1 MKTQCQAASHSA
13 LASLQT
19 TNRATSTILVV
30 ALCLL
35 LGCLLVACS
44 KPKPMNHFA
53 NLRQEYLDGLLLAK
67 PHLATFMGD
76 HRFDD
81 RWPDRSARG
90 SELRQRV
97 LQQQKL
103 RLASV
108 DRSRLPLEEQIDA
121 EILSDGIELEL
132 LYLRDIREWE
142 RDPRLQDTFP
152 YYDPREIVATRV
164 SDILRGDFAPDEARL
179 RSLTSL
185 MKKLLE
191 FLQQVQSQLKSPAR
205 LVTEQAIADNRGRL
219 ELFQSEVAEFVR
231 SAGASPSLRD
241 EAEGARKS
249 ALAAL
254 EGYQRFLEQDL
265 LPRSSGDWRLGAD
278 LFRKKFPLALQTT
291 ITPEVLAAKAKQA
304 FQQARERLFTVA
316 VALHGELFP
325 GKPAPKT
332 GATPEAQS
340 GLIRLVKDELSKDHP
355 SASGMVEAHRKN
367 LDDFRR
373 FILEHDLIALPP
385 VETLIVRE
393 MPPFKRGS
401 SAAEYLAPGVLER
414 RDKWTATYFVDP
426 VDPTWDAARVESILR
441 GNNNY
446 EVQLTAMHEA
456 YPGHHTQFYL
466 ARQNLNPLRAVL
478 WNAPFVEG
486 WAVYGE
492 NLMTQLGYGDAKNAR
507 YRFFAL
513 RGDMIVAT
521 NALIDAQLHSGQMSE
536 AEAVRFMVE
545 DGFQEQAQAEKKLR
559 RAKLDTTQ
567 LSQYFLGLDEILQLE
582 SDVKSRSG
590 ASFRQ
595 REFNEKLTGHGSIAV
610 KHLRRYFL

>member
-1 MKTQCQAASHSA
+1 MKTQFRRGSGHARVSSQQPISE
-13 LASLQT
+13 SL
-19 TNRATSTILVV
+19 TILV
-30 ALCLL
+30 ATLCLSSSFL
-35 LGCLLVACS
+35 IVGCS

-81 RWPDRSARG
+81 RWPDGSPRG
-90 SELRQRV
+90 IELRERV

-108 DRSRLPLEEQIDA
+108 DKSRLPLEEQIDA
-121 EILSDGIELEL
+121 DILSDGIELEL
-132 LYLRDIREWE
+132 LYLREIREWE

-152 YYDPREIVATRV
+152 YYDPREIVATRI
-164 SDILRGDFAPDEARL
+164 SDILHGDFARAEVRL

-185 MKKLLE
+185 MKGLPE
-191 FLQQVQSQLKSPAR
+191 FLQQVQSRLKNPSR
-205 LVTEQAIADNRGRL
+205 LYTEQAIADNRGRL
-219 ELFQSEVAEFVR
+219 ELFQGEVGEFVR
-231 SAGASPSLRD
+231 TAGVLPGLRD
-241 EAEGARKS
+241 EAETARKS
-249 ALAAL
+249 AVSAL
-254 EGYQRFLEQDL
+254 QRYQRFLEEDL
-265 LPRSSGDWRLGAD
+265 LPRSTGDWRLGAD

-291 ITPEVLAAKAKQA
+291 ATPEAVAAKAKQA
-304 FQQARERLFTVA
+304 FELARQKLFTVA
-316 VALHGELFP
+316 AALHGELFR
-325 GKPAPKT
+325 G
-332 GATPEAQS
+332 TPISKNSASPEGQS
-340 GLIRLVKDELSKDHP
+340 ELIRSVKDELSKDHP
-355 SASGMVEAHRKN
+355 SADGLVEAHRKN

-373 FILEHDLIALPP
+373 FIVEHDLIALPP
-385 VETLIVRE
+385 AETLSVRE
-393 MPPFKRGS
+393 MPPFKRGTA
-401 SAAEYLAPGVLER
+401 AAEYLAPGVLER

-426 VDPTWDAARVESILR
+426 IDPTWDSARIESILR
-441 GNNNY
+441 GNNDY

-466 ARQNLNPLRAVL
+466 ARQNLNALRAVL

-486 WAVYGE
+486 WAVYAE
-492 NLMTQLGYGDAKNAR
+492 NLMTQLGYGGNKNGR

-521 NALIDAQLHSGQMSE
+521 NALIDAQLHSGQMRD

-545 DGFQEQAQAEKKLR
+545 EGFQEQAQAEKKLR

-567 LSQYFLGLDEILQLE
+567 LSQYFLGLEEIQQLE
-582 SDVKSRSG
+582 KEVKARAG

-595 REFNEKLTGHGSIAV
+595 RVFNENLTGHGSIAV
-610 KHLRRYFL
+610 KHLRRYFF